1 MFLFKRHSDAGLLY
15 ISYITNPT
23 TGGVSASFAS
33 VGDINLSEPK
43 ALIGFAG
50 RRVIEQTIN
59 EKLPDDFQTA
69 EFLLEHGQLDK
80 VIHRKDMR
88 ETLSNILKIHQEVSN

>member
-1 MFLFKRHSDAGLLY
+1 MDFF
-15 ISYITNPT
+15 
-23 TGGVSASFAS
+23 
-33 VGDINLSEPK
+33 
-43 ALIGFAG
+43 G

-80 VIHRKDMR
+80 VVHRKEMK
-88 ETLSNILKIHQEVSN
+88 TLAQLLKLHQEVKKDA

>member
-1 MFLFKRHSDAGLLY
+1 
-15 ISYITNPT
+15 
-23 TGGVSASFAS
+23 
-33 VGDINLSEPK
+33 
-43 ALIGFAG
+43 AG

-80 VIHRKDMR
+80 VVHRNDMR
-88 ETLSNILKIHQEVSN
+88 QTLSEILKIHQEVTK